1 MLTPE
6 FLSLLTVGVPST
18 TQVFP
23 HSLTEHTMS
32 RGVNENNQLKGKLE
46 AQLHRLLDQLE
57 DIKKDRDNLE
67 EEEYNELRND
77 TMEQVSRITSAT
89 LKSILDSNICQLEEF
104 KTSLDKMSNGDLGL
118 VDTVGAMQL
127 AIQAAISEVSS
138 S

>member
-1 MLTPE
+1 
-6 FLSLLTVGVPST
+6 
-18 TQVFP
+18 
-23 HSLTEHTMS
+23 MS

>member
-18 TQVFP
+18 AQVFP

-46 AQLHRLLDQLE
+46 AQLHRVLDQLE

-77 TMEQVSRITSAT
+77 TMEQVSRITYAT
-89 LKSILDSNICQLEEF
+89 LKSIIGF
-104 KTSLDKMSNGDLGL
+104 KFLSAGR
-118 VDTVGAMQL
+118 
-127 AIQAAISEVSS
+127 IQNKPGQDEQW
-138 S
+138 

>member
-6 FLSLLTVGVPST
+6 SLSLLNVGVPSSA
-18 TQVFP
+18 QVFP

-89 LKSILDSNICQLEEF
+89 LKSIIGF
-104 KTSLDKMSNGDLGL
+104 KYLSAGR
-118 VDTVGAMQL
+118 
-127 AIQAAISEVSS
+127 IQNKPGQDEQW
-138 S
+138 